1 MPKLIWEKK
10 LQEAVKRQQRFG
22 WSVREKRGKVL
33 VQRYYPDTNKKTTV
47 ALPIAWEPNQELS
60 VLNALRNINDC
71 MQNSGCNLKE
81 AVEILYKDN
90 AHKINLDWK
99 KLIEDFKEYKN
110 ISKSSWEGNYSY
122 FLNEI
127 KTMMGSPNEPT
138 TGKAILEKLDL
149 GTNKLVHNWHRYCD
163 ELDKAALDP
172 KTKPYAKREVIQL
185 IHQIIKDNVLER
197 NQNRKIEEIKDALVS
212 RENQNTLINIT
223 EI

>member
-1 MPKLIWEKK
+1 MTIS
-10 LQEAVKRQQRFG
+10 AA
-22 WSVREKRGKVL
+22 
-33 VQRYYPDTNKKTTV
+33 KTTTKPTIEESLLPPKIMTALSMV
-47 ALPIAWEPNQELS
+47 ASGTSYELAAKSVNMTAKQLRKWNQH
-60 VLNALRNINDC
+60 
-71 MQNSGCNLKE
+71 
-81 AVEILYKDN
+81 KDT
-90 AHKINLDWK
+90 
-99 KLIEDFKEYKN
+99 EDFFERV
-110 ISKSSWEGNYSY
+110 IS
-122 FLNEI
+122 
-127 KTMMGSPNEPT
+127 
-138 TGKAILEKLDL
+138 EKLDL

>member
-1 MPKLIWEKK
+1 MTIS
-10 LQEAVKRQQRFG
+10 AA
-22 WSVREKRGKVL
+22 
-33 VQRYYPDTNKKTTV
+33 KTTTKPTIEESLLPPKIMTALSMV
-47 ALPIAWEPNQELS
+47 ASGTSYELAAKS
-60 VLNALRNINDC
+60 VNMTAKQLRKWN
-71 MQNSGCNLKE
+71 KH
-81 AVEILYKDN
+81 KDT
-90 AHKINLDWK
+90 K
-99 KLIEDFKEYKN
+99 DFLERV
-110 ISKSSWEGNYSY
+110 IS
-122 FLNEI
+122 
-127 KTMMGSPNEPT
+127 
-138 TGKAILEKLDL
+138 EKLDL

>member
-1 MPKLIWEKK
+1 MTIS
-10 LQEAVKRQQRFG
+10 AA
-22 WSVREKRGKVL
+22 
-33 VQRYYPDTNKKTTV
+33 KTTTKPTIEESLLPPKIMTALSMV
-47 ALPIAWEPNQELS
+47 ASGTSYELAAKS
-60 VLNALRNINDC
+60 VNMTAKQLRKWN
-71 MQNSGCNLKE
+71 KH
-81 AVEILYKDN
+81 KDT
-90 AHKINLDWK
+90 K
-99 KLIEDFKEYKN
+99 DFLVRV
-110 ISKSSWEGNYSY
+110 IS
-122 FLNEI
+122 
-127 KTMMGSPNEPT
+127 
-138 TGKAILEKLDL
+138 EKLDL

>member
-1 MPKLIWEKK
+1 MTIS
-10 LQEAVKRQQRFG
+10 AA
-22 WSVREKRGKVL
+22 
-33 VQRYYPDTNKKTTV
+33 KTTTKTTIEESLLPPKIMTSLSMV
-47 ALPIAWEPNQELS
+47 ASGTSYELAAKS
-60 VLNALRNINDC
+60 VNMTAKQLRKWN
-71 MQNSGCNLKE
+71 KH
-81 AVEILYKDN
+81 KDT
-90 AHKINLDWK
+90 K
-99 KLIEDFKEYKN
+99 DFLERV
-110 ISKSSWEGNYSY
+110 IS
-122 FLNEI
+122 
-127 KTMMGSPNEPT
+127 
-138 TGKAILEKLDL
+138 EKLDL

>member
-1 MPKLIWEKK
+1 MTIS
-10 LQEAVKRQQRFG
+10 AA
-22 WSVREKRGKVL
+22 
-33 VQRYYPDTNKKTTV
+33 KTTTKPIIEESLLPPKIMTALSMV
-47 ALPIAWEPNQELS
+47 ASGTSYELAAKS
-60 VLNALRNINDC
+60 VNMTAKQLRKWN
-71 MQNSGCNLKE
+71 KH
-81 AVEILYKDN
+81 KDT
-90 AHKINLDWK
+90 K
-99 KLIEDFKEYKN
+99 DFLERV
-110 ISKSSWEGNYSY
+110 IS
-122 FLNEI
+122 
-127 KTMMGSPNEPT
+127 
-138 TGKAILEKLDL
+138 EKLDL

>member
-1 MPKLIWEKK
+1 MTIAAAKSNKPK
-10 LQEAVKRQQRFG
+10 
-22 WSVREKRGKVL
+22 
-33 VQRYYPDTNKKTTV
+33 
-47 ALPIAWEPNQELS
+47 
-60 VLNALRNINDC
+60 
-71 MQNSGCNLKE
+71 
-81 AVEILYKDN
+81 
-90 AHKINLDWK
+90 
-99 KLIEDFKEYKN
+99 IEDSLLPPKIMTALSMVASGTSYELAAKSVNMTAKQLRKWNKHKDTKDFLERV
-110 ISKSSWEGNYSY
+110 IS
-122 FLNEI
+122 
-127 KTMMGSPNEPT
+127 
-138 TGKAILEKLDL
+138 EKLDL